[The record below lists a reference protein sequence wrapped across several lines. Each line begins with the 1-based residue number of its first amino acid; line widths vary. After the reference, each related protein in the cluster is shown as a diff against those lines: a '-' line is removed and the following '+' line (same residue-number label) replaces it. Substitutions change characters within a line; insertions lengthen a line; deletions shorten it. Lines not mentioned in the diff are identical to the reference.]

1 MSNNLCRCGGGR
13 AHHENDFACWCP
25 RCLSQAKEK
34 RCIQFAPH
42 IPVKLP
48 PPPANRSQPNTLGP
62 PQIGS
67 ADTPLANNSSP
78 ANLALAHI
86 SGTGEHGAT
95 AGEISSHLGLSSQTA
110 SLALRN
116 LAKSDDIVS
125 RESPRKIGAAVEEV
139 WVAVAPDTG
148 AQPRQTTFWA

>member
-25 RCLSQAKEK
+25 RCLSQPKEK
-34 RCIQFAPH
+34 RCTQLAPH

-48 PPPANRSQPNTLGP
+48 PPPANQPQPNTLTP
-62 PQIGS
+62 TQIRS
-67 ADTPLANNSSP
+67 ADTPLANNSSS
-78 ANLALAHI
+78 ASLALAHI

-95 AGEISSHLGLSSQTA
+95 AGEIATYLGLSGQA
-110 SLALRN
+110 AVAALKH
-116 LAKSDDIVS
+116 LAKRDDIVS

-139 WVAVAPDTG
+139 WVAVDPDIG
-148 AQPRQTTFWA
+148 AQPRQTTLWA